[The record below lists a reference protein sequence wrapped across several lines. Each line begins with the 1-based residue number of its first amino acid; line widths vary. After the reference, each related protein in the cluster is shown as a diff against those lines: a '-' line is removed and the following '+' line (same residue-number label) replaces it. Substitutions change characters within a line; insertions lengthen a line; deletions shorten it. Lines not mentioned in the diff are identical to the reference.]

1 MLLTLFLAAAAM
13 AADRPNVLFLFADD
27 QRADTIGSLGNPV
40 IKTPHIDRIVRS
52 GVSFER
58 AYMQGGLQGATCV
71 PSRAMLMSGRG
82 LFRADERLMRDPTW
96 PAAFAKAGYSTFA
109 TGKWHNGAPSL
120 ARSFQQARSMLM
132 GGMANPLKARLSD
145 LDGGTVGPA
154 RLSPRHACEVFAD
167 EAIRFIDCQKDSPFV
182 CYVAFD
188 APHDPHI
195 VPEGFPVSYDP
206 RSLPPLPN
214 FLPQHPFDN
223 GEMAIRD
230 EMLLG
235 WPRTPQAVAGMNA
248 EYYRYVSYLDSQV
261 GRILDALAKSPHA
274 ANTIVVYAADSG
286 VARGAHGLIG
296 KQNLYEESLRV
307 PLIMSGPGIA
317 RDKRAAAMCYL
328 FDVMPTLGALCGVKG
343 PETSEGINLGPVLA
357 TGEGAGRPRLAF
369 GYRKSQRALRDGPWK
384 LIRYPEVDRTQLFN
398 LETDPF
404 EKDNLSDKPE
414 HAGRGK
420 DMLLALER
428 DLKALGDTAPLVVDH
443 PKPAG
448 WTPPRGRR
456 GGAAP

>member
-40 IKTPHIDRIVRS
+40 IKTPHIDRIVRA

-71 PSRAMLMSGRG
+71 PSRAMLMSGRN
-82 LFRADERLMRDPTW
+82 LFRADEKLMRDPTW

-109 TGKWHNGAPSL
+109 SGKWHNGAPSL

-132 GGMANPLKARLSD
+132 GGMTNPLKARLSD
-145 LDGGTVGPA
+145 LDGATVGPA

-167 EAIRFIDCQKDSPFV
+167 EAIRFIDCQKDGPFL

-195 VPEGFPVSYDP
+195 VPEGFPVNYDP
-206 RSLPPLPN
+206 KSLPPLPN

-235 WPRTPQAVAGMNA
+235 WPR
-248 EYYRYVSYLDSQV
+248 
-261 GRILDALAKSPHA
+261 
-274 ANTIVVYAADSG
+274 
-286 VARGAHGLIG
+286 
-296 KQNLYEESLRV
+296 
-307 PLIMSGPGIA
+307 
-317 RDKRAAAMCYL
+317 
-328 FDVMPTLGALCGVKG
+328 
-343 PETSEGINLGPVLA
+343 
-357 TGEGAGRPRLAF
+357 
-369 GYRKSQRALRDGPWK
+369 
-384 LIRYPEVDRTQLFN
+384 
-398 LETDPF
+398 
-404 EKDNLSDKPE
+404 
-414 HAGRGK
+414 
-420 DMLLALER
+420 
-428 DLKALGDTAPLVVDH
+428 
-443 PKPAG
+443 
-448 WTPPRGRR
+448 
-456 GGAAP
+456 